1 MILKKVFGNYV
12 GLPKEA
18 KYLVYASVMPA
29 VAYGMLFTDLAY
41 FLTAVQGMSA
51 DFMGLVLTLMGVST
65 FFASIFLGIAADIYG
80 RKRMLIGGNILASV
94 TIMIFALTTDPFLL
108 IIAAIFEGISEAAVL
123 ASSSALLAD
132 KARNEN
138 RNSIFSLYGFA
149 QGIAFGVGSFV
160 IPAVLIFEQLGFTN
174 KESHILLY
182 FVISILSLVSTAI
195 MLRVNES
202 KSLKKD
208 RKSYLDLFPRKS
220 KNVLLKYTLTAAV
233 VAFGAGMVIPLMTF
247 WFDLRYGISD
257 AISAPIL
264 AISSILI
271 GLTILVAPWA
281 AKRFGLV
288 RAIVITQTASTF
300 FLLITPLS
308 SNFLLA
314 GFVYSIRA
322 LLMNMSNPL
331 SQSMIMGLVAEDERG
346 AASGMNGALWR
357 LPNALSS
364 FIGAWLMGMGFLAE
378 PFFIA
383 GIFYSLSTALFW
395 VFFRRVKMP
404 EEEFLESTNE
414 TL

>member
-1 MILKKVFGNYV
+1 MFLKKVFGDYI

-18 KYLVYASVMPA
+18 KYLVYASIMPA

-41 FLTAVQGMSA
+41 FLTAVQGVPA
-51 DFMGLVLTLMGVST
+51 DFMGLVIALMGVST

-80 RKRMLIGGNILASV
+80 RKRMLIGGNVLASV
-94 TIMIFALTTDPFLL
+94 IIMVFALTTDPLLL
-108 IIAAIFEGISEAAVL
+108 ITAAIFEGVSEAAVL

-138 RNSIFSLYGFA
+138 RTSVFSLYGFA

-160 IPAVLIFEQLGFTN
+160 IPTVLIFEHFGFTN

-182 FVISILSLVSTAI
+182 FLISILSLISTTI
-195 MLRVNES
+195 MLKVNES
-202 KSLKKD
+202 KRLKKD
-208 RKSYLDLFPRKS
+208 RESYLDWFPRKS
-220 KNVLLKYTLTAAV
+220 KNVLIKYTLTAAV
-233 VAFGAGMVIPLMTF
+233 IAFGAGMVIPLMTF

-264 AISSILI
+264 AVSSILI
-271 GLTILVAPWA
+271 GLTMLVAPWA
-281 AKRFGLV
+281 AKRFGLIK
-288 RAIVITQTASTF
+288 AIVITQTASTF

-314 GFVYSIRA
+314 GFLYSIRA
-322 LLMNMSNPL
+322 LLMNMSYPL

-346 AASGMNGALWR
+346 AASGLNGALWR

-383 GIFYSLSTALFW
+383 SLFYIFSILLFW
-395 VFFRRVKMP
+395 IFFRKVKIP
-404 EEEFLESTNE
+404 EEEIRES
-414 TL
+414 

>member
-1 MILKKVFGNYV
+1 
-12 GLPKEA
+12 
-18 KYLVYASVMPA
+18 
-29 VAYGMLFTDLAY
+29 
-41 FLTAVQGMSA
+41 
-51 DFMGLVLTLMGVST
+51 
-65 FFASIFLGIAADIYG
+65 
-80 RKRMLIGGNILASV
+80 
-94 TIMIFALTTDPFLL
+94 MIFALTTDPFLL